1 MTNHRV
7 TPEEI
12 TSVEWNELF
21 VFGSNE
27 SGLHGAGAA
36 KVALAFE
43 AQIGVG
49 FGPQGN
55 TFAIPT
61 KDWLIQ
67 TLPLEVI
74 EHYVKRFI
82 VFAKEMPNITFLV
95 TAIGCGLAG
104 YTPAEIAPMFK
115 DAVTVENIHLPQ
127 SFWNILLNSHL

>member
-12 TSVEWNELF
+12 TSVEWNEIF
-21 VFGSNE
+21 VFGANE
-27 SGLHGAGAA
+27 QGIHGAGAA

-43 AQIGVG
+43 AEIGVG

-61 KDWLIQ
+61 KDWRIQ
-67 TLPLEVI
+67 TLPLDVI

-82 VFAKEMPNITFLV
+82 AFAKEMPNLTFFV

-104 YTPAEIAPMFK
+104 YEPKDVAPMFK
-115 DAVTVENIHLPQ
+115 EAVQLENVYLPQ
-127 SFWNILLNSHL
+127 SFWNILLNSNL